1 MSSFTMYEAERV
13 SEEAGGPWMIVG
25 LGNPG
30 ERYLRTRHNVGFMVV
45 DELASR
51 FGTQVKRLECR
62 SHLGRASIAGLKA
75 DLVKPQTF
83 MNLSG
88 DAVDCLLEKESRC
101 LDRTIVIVDDLALP
115 FGSLRIRAKGS
126 AGGHNGLKSII
137 GRTGTEE
144 FKRLRIGIMP
154 DHPVG
159 DTRKFVLDDFPA
171 SARDE
176 LRAVVE
182 RSADAVEAVLR
193 DGLALAMSDFN
204 N

>member
-1 MSSFTMYEAERV
+1 
-13 SEEAGGPWMIVG
+13 MIVG

-30 ERYLRTRHNVGFMVV
+30 DRYVRTRHNAGFMVV
-45 DELASR
+45 DELANR
-51 FGTQVKRLECR
+51 FGTQVKRLDCR
-62 SHLGRASIAGLKA
+62 SFLGRAEIAGRKT

-83 MNLSG
+83 MNISG
-88 DAVDCLLEKESRC
+88 EAVNCLLAKENRK
-101 LDRTIVIVDDLALP
+101 LDRMLVIVDDLALP

-137 GRTGTEE
+137 GSTGSEE

-159 DTRKFVLDDFPA
+159 DTKKFVLDDFPA

-193 DGLALAMSDFN
+193 DGLASAMSEFN